1 MAILLAAGAFALAGC
16 GDDDDGGDGAANT
29 EPPAAETAPPAEETT
44 PTEPSGGGGAER
56 VVLTEFAIDPANP
69 KLTPGKASFE
79 VVNEGSAPHALEIE
93 GGGEEFVTEVL
104 DGGGSETLE
113 ADLKA
118 GEYEWYCPVGNHAD
132 QGMKGTL
139 TVE

>member
-1 MAILLAAGAFALAGC
+1 MRRSIAIALATGLLLAGC
-16 GDDDDGGDGAANT
+16 GDDEEEQEPAQQGEAPAQTATQPAGGH
-29 EPPAAETAPPAEETT
+29 E
-44 PTEPSGGGGAER
+44 GGGAR

-69 KLTPGKASFE
+69 TAKAGTVRFE

-93 GGGEEFVTEVL
+93 GAGVEEATDTLEGGQRA
-104 DGGGSETLE
+104 TLE
-113 ADLKA
+113 AELAA

>member
-1 MAILLAAGAFALAGC
+1 MRRSIAIALATGLLMAGC
-16 GDDDDGGDGAANT
+16 GDDEEEQ
-29 EPPAAETAPPAEETT
+29 EPAPQGEAPAETQTQPRAA
-44 PTEPSGGGGAER
+44 GGGGTR

-69 KLTPGKASFE
+69 KAKAGTVRFD

-93 GGGEEFVTEVL
+93 GAGVEEATDTLQGGQRA
-104 DGGGSETLE
+104 TLE
-113 ADLKA
+113 AELAA